1 MSKYEETARRW
12 PELWQ
17 CLSRARRSGRLAHA
31 FLIRSDLPR
40 SREEFAVALAM
51 LAACPAA
58 AESGVPCGDC
68 RACRQL
74 ENGSYPELYH
84 LFPVGRAYQ
93 IQVGDR
99 QNPEPNT
106 VRYFEDQ
113 FFLTGT
119 SGAACKVGIIH
130 DADRMGDE
138 AQNAL
143 LKTLEEPPP
152 ETLIILTTGNV
163 SALLPTTRSRCQQ
176 LSLPENRIEF
186 DFPGHEELAAVLCDL
201 YFQGCGD
208 VLAAERAAA
217 RMIALAGRLRE
228 EAEKQV
234 REEWQGRLEAAAAVD
249 GTLSKRLE
257 KQQESAAAGAYM
269 KSRAA
274 FLSMLHTFFAQ
285 LYLLSV
291 GVSRESLAN
300 PEIMVLPSDSPLKPE
315 RAAKVLRE
323 TEKLLF
329 DLRFNVNEELAYR
342 TFALQSALC

>member
-1 MSKYEETARRW
+1 MSKFEEIARRW

-40 SREEFAVALAM
+40 SREDFAVALAM

-58 AESGVPCGDC
+58 AETGVPCGHCDS
-68 RACRQL
+68 CRQL
-74 ENGSYPELYH
+74 EAGSYPELYH

-176 LSLPENRIEF
+176 LSLPENRVEF
-186 DFPGHEELAAVLCDL
+186 DFSGHEELGAVLCDL
-201 YFQGCGD
+201 YWQGRGD
-208 VLAAERAAA
+208 ILAAERAAA
-217 RMIALAGRLRE
+217 RLIALAGRLRTG
-228 EAEKQV
+228 AETQIQEK
-234 REEWQGRLEAAAAVD
+234 WQGKLAAAAAVD
-249 GTLSKRLE
+249 PAMTKRLE

-269 KSRAA
+269 KSRSA
-274 FLSMLHTFFAQ
+274 FLAMIHTFFAQ
-285 LYLLSV
+285 LYLLAM
-291 GVSRESLAN
+291 GVSREDLAN
-300 PEIMVLPSDSPLKPE
+300 PEIMILPPDASLDPE

-323 TEKLLF
+323 AEALLF
-329 DLRFNVNEELAYR
+329 NLRFNVNEELAYR